1 MMHEELEKREE
12 QALDA
17 LTASFFHIGAE
28 DKLEPLDDPEILDE
42 ATREALLAL
51 GDDFVDRLLEAE
63 RSPNSAVP
71 APAGSWD
78 GAGVFAVPPEMA
90 ALHRGDEFLTPEALE
105 ELERHRRELLED
117 DDDGWEE

>member
-1 MMHEELEKREE
+1 MMHEEVENREE

-28 DKLEPLDDPEILDE
+28 DKLDPLDDPEILDE
-42 ATREALLAL
+42 ATRQALAAL
-51 GDDFVDRLLEAE
+51 GDDLVDRLLEAE
-63 RSPNSAVP
+63 QPEGNAAPGGSA
-71 APAGSWD
+71 SWD
-78 GAGVFAVPPEMA
+78 GAGVFALPPEIA

-117 DDDGWEE
+117 DDDEWEE